1 MTFLFTLGTTCIM
14 SSRLIL
20 NLREAYYQPFEEE
33 MTLRFTND
41 LEEEDVDILINDIP
55 DFNIP

>member
-1 MTFLFTLGTTCIM
+1 M